1 MYSTLPS
8 FVLGFHGCDKQ
19 TAEDVFSGKARLKK
33 STNEYDWLGNG
44 IYFWE
49 NNPQR
54 ALEYA
59 KDLKRHPERCSETIS
74 EPAVIGAV
82 IDLGNCLNLLDAK
95 SIKLVKEANTLFEE
109 ICAQSKLPLAENKP
123 AGNSKE
129 LLMRYRDCAVIE
141 MLHVSREIRD
151 ESAFTSARGMF
162 TEGKPLYENAG
173 FHEKN
178 HIQICIRNPNCI
190 KGYFRVLNP
199 DPSWPVP

>member
-19 TAEDVFSGKARLKK
+19 VAESVFSGTSRLKK
-33 STNEYDWLGNG
+33 STNDYDWLGNG

-59 KDLKRHPERCSETIS
+59 KDLMRHPDRCSEKIK
-74 EPAVIGAV
+74 EPAVIGA
-82 IDLGNCLNLLDAK
+82 IINLGNCLNLLDAK
-95 SIKLVKEANTLFEE
+95 AIHLVKEANSLYEN
-109 ICAQSKLPLAENKP
+109 ICTDNTLPLAQNK
-123 AGNSKE
+123 AGGNSKD
-129 LLMRYRDCAVIE
+129 LLLRYRDCAVIE
-141 MLHVSREIRD
+141 LLHASRERQQ
-151 ESAFTSARGMF
+151 EPPFMSVRGMF

-190 KGYFRVLNP
+190 KGYFRVLDP
-199 DPSWPVP
+199 DANWPVP

>member
-19 TAEDVFSGKARLKK
+19 VAESVFSGKACLKK

-54 ALEYA
+54 AMEYA
-59 KDLKRHPERCSETIS
+59 QDLKRHPERCSEIVS

-95 SIKLVKEANTLFEE
+95 SIKLVKEANILYED
-109 ICAQSKLPLAENKP
+109 ICKEDKLPLAENKT
-123 AGNSKE
+123 AKGSKD
-129 LLMRYRDCAVIE
+129 LLMRYRDCAVVE
-141 MLHVSREIRD
+141 LLHVSRKIR
-151 ESAFTSARGMF
+151 EEPPFTSARGMF
-162 TEGKPLYENAG
+162 AEGKPLYENAG

-190 KGYFRVLNP
+190 KGYFRVLDP
-199 DPSWPVP
+199 DANWPVP

>member
-8 FVLGFHGCDKQ
+8 FVLGFHGCDKKV
-19 TAEDVFSGKARLKK
+19 AEAVFAGKSKLKK

-54 ALEYA
+54 AMEYA
-59 KDLKRHPERCSETIS
+59 RNLKLYPKRCSKKIR
-74 EPAVIGAV
+74 EPAVVGAI

-95 SIKLVKEANTLFEE
+95 SITIVKEANALYEE
-109 ICAQSKLPLAENKP
+109 ICKNNDIPLAHNQP
-123 AGNSKE
+123 VRNSKE
-129 LLMRYRDCAVIE
+129 LLLRYRDCAVIE
-141 MLHVSREIRD
+141 LLHASRETRK
-151 ESAFTSARGMF
+151 ESALSSARGMF
-162 TEGKPLYENAG
+162 TEGKSLYKNAG

-190 KGYFRVLNP
+190 KGYFRVL
-199 DPSWPVP
+199 DSDITWPVP